1 MRLRPRALVG
11 SVLAAASAFFGS
23 PRTSTV
29 QIVGD
34 TYLDVIAKIE
44 HLPTWDGDTS
54 IQSPIETV
62 AGGSALNTA
71 AQLSA
76 LLRTRR
82 QRGQA
87 RPFRRCILHS
97 RVGSDLYGELVTERI
112 RESGITLAGRRA
124 GGQGVCICLSGQRDR
139 AFVSYKGTVASFC
152 EDDLDLHKLLGPG
165 TSHVHFSAFYDCSG
179 LQPAVPRLMQRAKAE
194 RGATISIVPQTDSA
208 GQWRGGLLELLPHID
223 VLICNQREAAAIAG
237 VQLTDRRPTW
247 AETDE
252 AVCRLL
258 SAGAPLVV
266 ITLGADG
273 ALAAGAEQ
281 WWFQPTAPRDV
292 VDTTGAGDAFA
303 AGFLF
308 GWCGS
313 RDVQRGLV
321 YGCACGT
328 AAVGQVGG
336 STPLD
341 AAAVDATMRR
351 NEGITQCSDLLS
363 YREEGS
369 LEASGAVVDTLDG
382 FLVDKETAGLL
393 KGTGPT
399 RALPIV
405 IKGNQSQ

>member
-1 MRLRPRALVG
+1 M
-11 SVLAAASAFFGS
+11 
-23 PRTSTV
+23 
-29 QIVGD
+29 
-34 TYLDVIAKIE
+34 
-44 HLPTWDGDTS
+44 
-54 IQSPIETV
+54 
-62 AGGSALNTA
+62 
-71 AQLSA
+71 
-76 LLRTRR
+76 
-82 QRGQA
+82 
-87 RPFRRCILHS
+87 
-97 RVGSDLYGELVTERI
+97 
-112 RESGITLAGRRA
+112 
-124 GGQGVCICLSGQRDR
+124 
-139 AFVSYKGTVASFC
+139 
-152 EDDLDLHKLLGPG
+152 
-165 TSHVHFSAFYDCSG
+165 
-179 LQPAVPRLMQRAKAE
+179 
-194 RGATISIVPQTDSA
+194 
-208 GQWRGGLLELLPHID
+208 
-223 VLICNQREAAAIAG
+223 
-237 VQLTDRRPTW
+237 
-247 AETDE
+247 
-252 AVCRLL
+252 
-258 SAGAPLVV
+258 
-266 ITLGADG
+266 
-273 ALAAGAEQ
+273 
-281 WWFQPTAPRDV
+281 